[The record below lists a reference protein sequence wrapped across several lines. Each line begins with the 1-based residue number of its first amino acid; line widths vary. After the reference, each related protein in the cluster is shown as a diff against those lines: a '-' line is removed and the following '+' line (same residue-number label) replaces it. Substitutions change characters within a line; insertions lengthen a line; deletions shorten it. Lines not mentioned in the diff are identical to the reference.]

1 MSKDPAILFYTS
13 DFLTGTMFFTMAEK
27 GEYITLLCIQHQQ
40 GRLSK
45 EDFFSICSENSKV
58 LTKFKIDENGLYYN
72 EVLEEII
79 EKRKKFSDSR
89 RNNRLGKNKQESSD
103 NDMNKTIDSGLNHME
118 NENVNVN
125 EIVDHLNNSTG
136 QKYRQNSRKTKSLIG
151 ARFNEGFSVKDFK
164 IVIDKKSGEW
174 KDTDMAKYLRPETLF
189 GPKFES
195 YLNQPAIKSEGDRL
209 SEIYQVN
216 Q

>member
-1 MSKDPAILFYTS
+1 MSQDPAILFYTS
-13 DFLTGTMFFTMAEK
+13 DFLTGTLFFTMTEK

-40 GRLSK
+40 GRLK
-45 EDFFSICSENSKV
+45 KQDFFSICSENSKV
-58 LTKFKIDENGLYYN
+58 LKKFKIDENGLYYN

-103 NDMNKTIDSGLNHME
+103 NHMNKTSNSGLNHME
-118 NENVNVN
+118 NENVN
-125 EIVDHLNNSTG
+125 EIVDHLNNKTK
-136 QKYRQNSRKTKSLIG
+136 QKYRQNSKKTQTLIT
-151 ARFNEGFSVKDFK
+151 ARFKEGYSVNDFK
-164 IVIDKKSGEW
+164 IVIGKKSQEW
-174 KDTDMAKYLRPETLF
+174 AGTDMAKYLRPETLF

-209 SEIYQVN
+209 SEIYQLDH
-216 Q
+216 